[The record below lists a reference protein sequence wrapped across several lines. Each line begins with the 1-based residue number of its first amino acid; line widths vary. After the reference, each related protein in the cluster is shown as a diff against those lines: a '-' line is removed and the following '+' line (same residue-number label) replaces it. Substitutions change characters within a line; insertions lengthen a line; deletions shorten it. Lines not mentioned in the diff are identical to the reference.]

1 VTVWLV
7 VLAVGAATV
16 GLKAAGP
23 LLLAR
28 RPLGARALAVVE
40 LVAPVML
47 LALVVT
53 QTVGGDRA
61 LVVDERIAG
70 VAVAGVALW
79 RGLPLVPSMALA
91 AVVTGVL
98 RAVA

>member
-1 VTVWLV
+1 VGRGRL
-7 VLAVGAATV
+7 LAVA
-16 GLKAAGP
+16 LKAAGP

-28 RPLGARALAVVE
+28 RPLGERTLAVVE

-47 LALVVT
+47 LALVVA

-61 LVVDERIAG
+61 LVVDGRVAG

-79 RGLPLVPSMALA
+79 RGLPIVPAMVIAA
-91 AVVTGVL
+91 AVTGGL